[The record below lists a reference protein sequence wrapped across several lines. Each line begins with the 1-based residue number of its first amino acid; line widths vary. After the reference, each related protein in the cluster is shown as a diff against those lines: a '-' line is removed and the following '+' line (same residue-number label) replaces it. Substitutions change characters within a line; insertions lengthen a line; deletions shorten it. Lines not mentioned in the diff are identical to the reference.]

1 MLFVACVTFRA
12 HSAGAAASAT
22 PVAPAALVAPL
33 VASPSLRVVSFAPH
47 VTEILFA
54 LGAQANLVGVTEQC
68 DFPPAAKALPR
79 VGTYVQPNLES
90 VLSTRA
96 KLAFATEGNNRDTLE
111 RLRARGV
118 EVVEVNPRTA
128 SALGATVRTVAEK
141 VHRAREGE
149 ALALSLDA
157 QLAVLRE
164 TSPLKKSFLLVLQ
177 ASPLISATEDT
188 WIGDLFREAGYRN
201 IVPRSRMNYPVVSD
215 ELLVNTPPE
224 VVFLTSSV
232 TPRAM
237 LTRLEVLLGPKR
249 ASQVDI
255 VALPADVFERPG
267 PRVREAFA
275 FLRARSLPGRKAAP

>member
-1 MLFVACVTFRA
+1 MLIVACVTCRTNA
-12 HSAGAAASAT
+12 ADAAG
-22 PVAPAALVAPL
+22 PAAPEALGAPL

-54 LGAQANLVGVTEQC
+54 LGAQASLVGVTEQC
-68 DFPPAAKALPR
+68 DFPPAAKAIPR

-128 SALGATVRTVAEK
+128 SALGAAVRTVAQK
-141 VHRAREGE
+141 VHRAQEGE
-149 ALALSLDA
+149 ALARSIED
-157 QLAVLRE
+157 QLAALRE
-164 TSPLKKSFLLVLQ
+164 TSPFKKKFLLVLQ
-177 ASPLISATEDT
+177 ASPLISASNDT
-188 WIGDLFREAGYRN
+188 WLGDIFREAGYQN
-201 IVPRSRMNYPVVSD
+201 IVPRSRLSYPVVSD
-215 ELLVNTPPE
+215 ELLVSATPE
-224 VVFLTSSV
+224 VVFLTTSV
-232 TPRAM
+232 PPRAM
-237 LTRLEVLLGPKR
+237 RTRLEGLLGAKR
-249 ASQVDI
+249 AAQVDI

-275 FLRARSLPGRKAAP
+275 FLRARPLIGHKAAP